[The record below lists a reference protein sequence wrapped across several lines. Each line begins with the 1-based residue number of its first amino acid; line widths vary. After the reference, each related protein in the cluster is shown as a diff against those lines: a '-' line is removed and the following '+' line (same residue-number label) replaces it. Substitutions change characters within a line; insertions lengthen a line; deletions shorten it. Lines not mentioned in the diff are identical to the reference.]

1 MIKGIIFDLDG
12 VLCSTDVYHYQA
24 WKTIA
29 KEIGIEFTAA
39 DNVKLRGVSRMES
52 LEILLGDRA
61 ALFTN
66 EEKALLAGK
75 KNTLYRQL
83 LSQMTENDVPT
94 ETRQMLKDLKTRY
107 RLAVGSSSKNTGSIL
122 ERTGIGPIFDAVAD
136 GNEIKHSKP
145 DPEVFLLAADKLS
158 LLPSECMVVEDAPAG
173 IEAAN
178 AGGFMSV
185 GLGKYVRNSP
195 ADVHIDHVTDLMTLL
210 SQ

>member
-94 ETRQMLKDLKTRY
+94 ETRQMLKVLKNDY
-107 RLAVGSSSKNTGSIL
+107 RLAIGSSSKNTGYIL
-122 ERTGIGPIFDAVAD
+122 ERTGIGSFFDAVAD
-136 GNEIKHSKP
+136 GNEIRNSKP
-145 DPEVFLLAADKLS
+145 DPEVFLLAARKLA
-158 LLPSECMVVEDAPAG
+158 LDPNECIVVEDAPAG

-178 AGGFMSV
+178 AGGFLSV
-185 GLGKYVRNSP
+185 GLGEYVRNSP
-195 ADVHIDHVTDLMTLL
+195 ADAHIDCITDLMKLL
-210 SQ
+210 SE